1 MCRGTS
7 YGQPG
12 AGYSVAARYSAEES
26 NAYGIKPRKKVIMFL
41 GCTCGGNSPCR
52 GTCRTLFTE

>member
-26 NAYGIKPRKKVIMFL
+26 NAYALLKALSKDLRNDEITIKP
-41 GCTCGGNSPCR
+41 TS
-52 GTCRTLFTE
+52 